1 MKTSRT
7 ALVLGATGNIGGEV
21 AKRLAARGWMV
32 RALHRDPASLTGRDE
47 TFEWRRGDAMHRQD
61 VVEAARGSDLIV
73 HAVNPPGYHDWAG
86 LVMPMIDNTIAAARS
101 SGARILLPGNVYNY
115 GPDAFPV
122 FDETAPQHPR
132 SRKGAIRAAM
142 ERRLEEA
149 AEHGVRSLIVRAG
162 DFFGP
167 GQRNDWLMG
176 GMIKPHRPIRS
187 MFYPGKPGTGHQW
200 AYVPDV
206 AETMVRLVERER
218 ELPDFATFHMRGH
231 WDENGARMVESIRRV
246 AGEPRL
252 KVRAFPWWAMT
263 LAAPF
268 SELSREL
275 KEMRYLWQ
283 QPARMGNGRLAAF
296 LGEEPHT
303 PWDQA
308 VGTTLAARGCL
319 TAPE

>member
-1 MKTSRT
+1 MTKQRT

-21 AKRLAARGWMV
+21 ARRLAARGWTL
-32 RALHRDPASLTGRDE
+32 RALHRDPDHLAERDPI
-47 TFEWRRGDAMHRQD
+47 FEWRRGNAMNRD
-61 VVEAARGSDLIV
+61 EVVEAARGTQLIV

-86 LVMPMIDNTIAAARS
+86 LVLPMIDNSIAAARA

-132 SRKGAIRAAM
+132 TRKGAIRAEL
-142 ERRLEEA
+142 ERRLEAA
-149 AEHGVRSLIVRAG
+149 AESGVRSLIVRAG
-162 DFFGP
+162 DYFGA
-167 GQRNDWLMG
+167 GRSNWLMG
-176 GMIKPHRPIRS
+176 AMVKPGKPIRS
-187 MFYPGKPGTGHQW
+187 MLYPGRAGIGHQW

-206 AETMVRLVERER
+206 AETMLRLVERDS

-231 WDENGARMVESIRRV
+231 WDGDGGRMVESIRRA
-246 AGEPRL
+246 AGRRL
-252 KVRAFPWWAMT
+252 KLRAFPWWAMT

-268 SELSREL
+268 SELYREL

-283 QPARMGNGRLAAF
+283 APARMDNGRLTAF

-308 VGTTLAARGCL
+308 VKATLTSAGCLAAG
-319 TAPE
+319 